1 MIRGLLLSIVLVVL
15 AGGRLL
21 VPAAAQDADTAGF
34 SPFSDAVARP
44 GGTLPGNV
52 AIQLVKVV
60 GGLVDPVNLAN
71 AGDGSGRLFVVQRT
85 GQILIIDQDGTLLE
99 APFLD
104 ISALVKI
111 DHQEQGLLGLA
122 FHPDYANNGLFYI
135 YYSDF
140 RTNGD
145 HFLVERKV
153 SADDPNKADPDY
165 ARVLLS
171 EEDPFT
177 NHNGGTLHFGPD
189 GYLYLSIGD
198 GGSAGDPYD
207 NAQDLSTVLGK
218 ILRIDVNV
226 QGGEPYAI
234 PADNPFAGGGIIAE
248 PAAGQLAQTGDYRPD
263 ARREIWAYGLRNP
276 WQFAFD
282 RATGDLYVADV
293 GQNRWEEVNF
303 QPAGD
308 PGGQNYGWDRLESAH
323 CYPPA
328 AFAPPG
334 TPVPVDE
341 ATTCDPVGVPPV
353 AEYNHDDGSC
363 SITGLGVYRGSTSP
377 SLDGIYFN
385 ADYCTGKFWGLQR
398 DEAGQWVY
406 QELLHTAL
414 RPTGAGQDE
423 AGELYVTS
431 CATCGSGGRR
441 YDPYADPQGE
451 VWRLVAP
458 DQVPQGAEVAPT
470 PAPEGTTPEAAEST
484 PVSTEGESA
493 TPLAEGASAP
503 AGPVTIEAVDIDWNP
518 NEMTIPADTDVTV
531 TIPNHGVT
539 LHTFVIEALGIKV
552 EMAPGET
559 QEVIINAPAG
569 TYEYICD
576 VPGHAEAGMV
586 GTLRVE

>member
-276 WQFAFD
+276 WQWSELWL
-282 RATGDLYVADV
+282 G
-293 GQNRWEEVNF
+293 
-303 QPAGD
+303 
-308 PGGQNYGWDRLESAH
+308 
-323 CYPPA
+323 PP
-328 AFAPPG
+328 
-334 TPVPVDE
+334 
-341 ATTCDPVGVPPV
+341 
-353 AEYNHDDGSC
+353 
-363 SITGLGVYRGSTSP
+363 
-377 SLDGIYFN
+377 
-385 ADYCTGKFWGLQR
+385 
-398 DEAGQWVY
+398 
-406 QELLHTAL
+406 
-414 RPTGAGQDE
+414 
-423 AGELYVTS
+423 
-431 CATCGSGGRR
+431 
-441 YDPYADPQGE
+441 
-451 VWRLVAP
+451 
-458 DQVPQGAEVAPT
+458 
-470 PAPEGTTPEAAEST
+470 
-484 PVSTEGESA
+484 
-493 TPLAEGASAP
+493 
-503 AGPVTIEAVDIDWNP
+503 
-518 NEMTIPADTDVTV
+518 
-531 TIPNHGVT
+531 
-539 LHTFVIEALGIKV
+539 
-552 EMAPGET
+552 
-559 QEVIINAPAG
+559 
-569 TYEYICD
+569 
-576 VPGHAEAGMV
+576 
-586 GTLRVE
+586 